1 MRNNKSQGKRPQRKL
16 RADHIRSY
24 QITKPTILLDF
35 LFTVMNDKSKNT
47 VKSLLKHKHIAI
59 NGAPTTQFDTPLNPG
74 DEISINFDRPFRVF
88 KSSKM
93 RIMFEDDYIIVIDKT
108 SGLLSMG
115 TDRDKENTAYYL
127 LSDYVKRQDPRN
139 KIFIVHRLDRETSG
153 VMLFAKT
160 ANAQTILQRDWDNMV
175 LDRKYYAIVEGT
187 PEKPVG
193 ELRSYLA
200 ENNAMNVYSTNE
212 HDGKL
217 AITQYRVEKTK
228 GRYSLVELTLLT
240 GRKNQIRVH
249 MSEFGFPVAGDKK
262 YGARTS
268 PAKRLMLHASK
279 LQFVHPMTRENMTF
293 ETPLPAKFKMV
304 MEL

>member
-1 MRNNKSQGKRPQRKL
+1 
-16 RADHIRSY
+16 
-24 QITKPTILLDF
+24 
-35 LFTVMNDKSKNT
+35 
-47 VKSLLKHKHIAI
+47 
-59 NGAPTTQFDTPLNPG
+59 
-74 DEISINFDRPFRVF
+74 
-88 KSSKM
+88 
-93 RIMFEDDYIIVIDKT
+93 MFEDDYIIVIDKS

-115 TDRDKENTAYYL
+115 TDRDKEKTAYYI
-127 LSDYVKRQDPRN
+127 LSDYLKKQDPRN

-175 LDRKYYAIVEGT
+175 LDRKYHAIIEGT
-187 PEKPVG
+187 PEKETG

-200 ENNAMNVYSTNE
+200 ENNAMNVYSTDPE
-212 HDGKL
+212 AGKL
-217 AITQYRVEKTK
+217 AITQYKVAKSK

-262 YGARTS
+262 YGARTN
-268 PAKRLMLHASK
+268 PGKRRMLHASK
-279 LQFVHPMTRENMTF
+279 LQFVHPMTRENLTF
-293 ETPLPAKFKMV
+293 ETPIPAKFKMV

>member
-1 MRNNKSQGKRPQRKL
+1 MRNNNSQAKRPTRKL
-16 RADHIRSY
+16 KEDLIRNYRSSE
-24 QITKPTILLDF
+24 QTTLLEF
-35 LFTVMNDKSKNT
+35 LFAILKDKSKNT

-59 NGAPTTQFDTPLNPG
+59 NGNPTTQFDTPINPE

-88 KSSKM
+88 KNSKL
-93 RIMFEDDYIIVIDKT
+93 RIMFEDDYIIVIDKS

-115 TDRDKENTAYYL
+115 TDRDKEKTAYYI
-127 LSDYVKRQDPRN
+127 LSDYLKKQDPRN

-175 LDRKYYAIVEGT
+175 LDRKYHAIIEGT
-187 PEKPVG
+187 PEKETG

-200 ENNAMNVYSTNE
+200 ENNAMNVYSTDPE
-212 HDGKL
+212 AGKL
-217 AITQYRVEKTK
+217 AITQYKVAKSK

-262 YGARTS
+262 YGARTN
-268 PAKRLMLHASK
+268 PGKRLMLHASK
-279 LQFVHPMTRENMTF
+279 LQFVHPMTRENLTF
-293 ETPLPAKFKMV
+293 ETPIPAKFKMV